1 MTLWKEYLHPQ
12 TVQEAVEALA
22 SAPAPAIPIAGGTDL
37 MLDLQQGSHPPVH
50 TLVDLT
56 GIPEMRALEI
66 RGEKLFIG
74 AGVPH
79 NRIVESP
86 LVREHAASLVESCG
100 LIGGPQ
106 VRNSATLG
114 GNVAHALPA
123 ADGTIGLLALDAE
136 AEVASPSGRRLLPL
150 HELFAGPGKSTLAP
164 DEIIVGFYVPLTP
177 SPLPRGEGPGARAAS
192 AFCRVMRAQGI
203 ALPILNLAA
212 WLERDGNVIRAAR
225 VAVGPA
231 GPTPF
236 RALETGKYLSGKV
249 FSEETIAGAQQVLLS
264 EAKFRT
270 SPARATAEYRR
281 ELVVVLLKN
290 ALTTAWERAGQSSV
304 VSHQ

>member
-1 MTLWKEYLHPQ
+1 MSLWKEYLHPQ
-12 TVQEAVEALA
+12 TVQAAVEALA

-37 MLDLQQGSHPPVH
+37 MLDLQQGNHAPVH

-56 GIPEMRALEI
+56 GIHEMRLIEI

-136 AEVASPSGRRLLPL
+136 AEIASPSSRRLLPL
-150 HELFAGPGKSTLAP
+150 HELFAGPGKSTLAH
-164 DEIIVGFYVPLTP
+164 DEIIVGFYVSLRKPHQ
-177 SPLPRGEGPGARAAS
+177 AS

-212 WLERDGNVIRAAR
+212 WLEREGEVIRAAR

-236 RALETGKYLSGKV
+236 RALETGKFLSGKV
-249 FSEETIAGAQQVLLS
+249 FSEEIIAGAQQVLLS

-290 ALTTAWERAGQSSV
+290 ALSSAWERAGQ
-304 VSHQ
+304 

>member
-1 MTLWKEYLHPQ
+1 MSLWKEYLHPQ

-22 SAPAPAIPIAGGTDL
+22 SSPAPAIPIAGGTDL
-37 MLDLQQGSHPPVH
+37 MLDLQQGNHSPVH

-56 GIPEMRALEI
+56 GILEMHALEI
-66 RGEKLFIG
+66 RGETLFIG

-79 NRIVESP
+79 NRIVESV
-86 LVREHAASLVESCG
+86 LVREHAQSLVESCG

-123 ADGTIGLLALDAE
+123 ADGTIGLLALDAQV
-136 AEVASPSGRRLLPL
+136 EVASPSGRRLLPL
-150 HELFAGPGKSTLAP
+150 NELFVGPGKSSLAA
-164 DEIIVGFYVPLTP
+164 DEILVGFYVPLRK
-177 SPLPRGEGPGARAAS
+177 PRQAS

-212 WLERDGNVIRAAR
+212 WVERDGEVIRAVR
-225 VAVGPA
+225 IAVGPA

-236 RALETGKYLSGKV
+236 RAHQTDAYLTGKT
-249 FSEETIAGAQQVLLS
+249 FSDETIAGAQEILLA

-290 ALTTAWERAGQSSV
+290 ALSAAWERAK
-304 VSHQ
+304 

>member
-1 MTLWKEYLHPQ
+1 MNLWKEYLHPQ

-22 SAPAPAIPIAGGTDL
+22 SAPSPAIPIAGGTDL
-37 MLDLQQGSHPPVH
+37 MLDLQQGNHAPVH

-56 GIPEMRALEI
+56 GIAELHALEI

-86 LVREHAASLVESCG
+86 LAQEHAQSLVEACG

-123 ADGTIGLLALDAE
+123 ADGMIGLLALDAE
-136 AEVASPSGRRLLPL
+136 AEVAAPASRRCVPL
-150 HELFAGPGKSTLAP
+150 QELFLGPGKSALKA
-164 DEIIVGFYVPLTP
+164 DEIIVGFTLPLRKP
-177 SPLPRGEGPGARAAS
+177 HQAS
-192 AFCRVMRAQGI
+192 AFNRVMRAQGI
-203 ALPILNLAA
+203 ALPILNLAT
-212 WLERDGNVIRAAR
+212 WLERDGETIRAAR
-225 VAVGPA
+225 ISVGPA

-236 RALETGKYLSGKV
+236 RARQTEALLAGKI
-249 FSEETIAGAQQVLLS
+249 FSHETIAAAQGSLLA

-290 ALTTAWERAGQSSV
+290 AMSKAWDRAK
-304 VSHQ
+304 

>member
-1 MTLWKEYLHPQ
+1 MSLWKEYLHPQ
-12 TVQEAVEALA
+12 TVQEAVDALA

-37 MLDLQQGSHPPVH
+37 MLDLQQGNHAPVH
-50 TLVDLT
+50 TLVDLS
-56 GIPEMRALEI
+56 GIAEMRALEI

-79 NRIVESP
+79 NRIVESA
-86 LVREHAASLVESCG
+86 LVQEHAGSLVESCG

-123 ADGTIGLLALDAE
+123 ADGTIGLLALEAE
-136 AEVASPSGRRLLPL
+136 AEVASPSTRRLLPL
-150 HELFAGPGKSTLAP
+150 HELFAGPGKSTLAS
-164 DEIIVGFYVPLTP
+164 DEIIIGFYLPLTKP
-177 SPLPRGEGPGARAAS
+177 HQAS

-212 WLERDGNVIRAAR
+212 WVERDGDTLRAAR
-225 VAVGPA
+225 IAVGPA

-236 RALETGKYLSGKV
+236 RALETGKYLSGKI
-249 FSEETIAGAQQVLLS
+249 FSDETIARAQEVLLS

-281 ELVVVLLKN
+281 ELVVVLFKN
-290 ALTTAWERAGQSSV
+290 ALSSAWEKARQ
-304 VSHQ
+304 

>member
-1 MTLWKEYLHPQ
+1 MSLWKEYLHPQ
-12 TVQEAVEALA
+12 TVQEAVQALA
-22 SAPAPAIPIAGGTDL
+22 SAPVPAIPIAGGTDL
-37 MLDLQQGSHPPVH
+37 MLDLQQGNHTPVH
-50 TLVDLT
+50 TLVDLS
-56 GIPEMRALEI
+56 GIPEMCQLEI
-66 RGEKLFIG
+66 RGEKLYIG
-74 AGVPH
+74 ASVPH
-79 NRIVESP
+79 NRIVESL
-86 LVREHAASLVESCG
+86 LVREHASSLVESCG

-123 ADGTIGLLALDAE
+123 ADGTIGLLALEAE
-136 AEVASPSGRRLLPL
+136 AEVASPSSRRLLPL
-150 HELFAGPGKSTLAP
+150 HELFAGPGKSTLTP
-164 DEIIVGFYVPLTP
+164 DEIIVGFYIPLRK
-177 SPLPRGEGPGARAAS
+177 PRQAS

-212 WLERDGNVIRAAR
+212 WVERDGDVIRAAR

-236 RALETGKYLSGKV
+236 RALETSAYLSGKV
-249 FSEETIAGAQQVLLS
+249 FSEETVAGAQETLLA

-290 ALTTAWERAGQSSV
+290 ALSSAWERAK
-304 VSHQ
+304 

>member
-1 MTLWKEYLHPQ
+1 MSLWKEYLHPQ

-37 MLDLQQGSHPPVH
+37 MLDLQQGHHAPVH
-50 TLVDLT
+50 TLVDLS
-56 GIPEMRALEI
+56 GIAEMRLLEI

-86 LVREHAASLVESCG
+86 LVQQHAQSLVESCG

-123 ADGTIGLLALDAE
+123 ADGMIGLLALEAE
-136 AEVASPSGRRLLPL
+136 AEVASPTTRRRVPL
-150 HELFAGPGKSTLAP
+150 QELFLGPGKSALKA
-164 DEIIVGFYVPLTP
+164 DEILVGFYLPLAQP
-177 SPLPRGEGPGARAAS
+177 HQAS

-212 WLERDGNVIRAAR
+212 WLQRDGEKLRAVR
-225 VAVGPA
+225 ISVGPA

-236 RALETGKYLSGKV
+236 RARQTEAYLAGKTFSAETL
-249 FSEETIAGAQQVLLS
+249 AGAQETLLA

-290 ALTTAWERAGQSSV
+290 ALTTAWERAK
-304 VSHQ
+304 

>member
-1 MTLWKEYLHPQ
+1 MSLWKEYLHPQ
-12 TVQEAVEALA
+12 TVQEAVDALA

-37 MLDLQQGSHPPVH
+37 MLDLQQGNHAPVH
-50 TLVDLT
+50 TLIDLA
-56 GIPEMRALEI
+56 GIPEMCLLEI
-66 RGEKLFIG
+66 RGEKLYIG

-86 LVREHAASLVESCG
+86 LVQEHASSLVESCG

-123 ADGTIGLLALDAE
+123 ADGTIGLLALNAE
-136 AEVASPSGRRLLPL
+136 AEVASPSSRRLLPL
-150 HELFAGPGKSTLAP
+150 HELFAGPGKSTLAH
-164 DEIIVGFYVPLTP
+164 DEIIVGFYIPLRKP
-177 SPLPRGEGPGARAAS
+177 HQAS

-212 WLERDGNVIRAAR
+212 WVERDGDVIRAAR

-236 RALETGKYLSGKV
+236 RALETSAYLSGKF
-249 FSEETIAGAQQVLLS
+249 FSEETIAGAQETLLA

-290 ALTTAWERAGQSSV
+290 ALSTAWERAK
-304 VSHQ
+304 

>member
-12 TVQEAVEALA
+12 TVQEAVQALA
-22 SAPAPAIPIAGGTDL
+22 NAPAPAIPIAGGTDL
-37 MLDLQQGSHPPVH
+37 MLDLQQGNHAPVH

-56 GIPEMRALEI
+56 GISEMRALEI

-74 AGVPH
+74 ASVPH

-86 LVREHAASLVESCG
+86 LAREHAASLVESCG

-136 AEVASPSGRRLLPL
+136 AEVASPSSRRLLPL
-150 HELFAGPGKSTLAP
+150 HQLFAGPGKSTLARH
-164 DEIIVGFYVPLTP
+164 EIIVGFYLPL
-177 SPLPRGEGPGARAAS
+177 RKPGQAS

-212 WLERDGNVIRAAR
+212 WLQREGEIIRAAR

-236 RALETGKYLSGKV
+236 RALHTNACLTGKV
-249 FSEETIAGAQQVLLS
+249 FNEDTLAEAQQVLLS
-264 EAKFRT
+264 EAQFRT

-290 ALTTAWERAGQSSV
+290 ALKTAWERAGQSSV

>member
-1 MTLWKEYLHPQ
+1 MSLWKEYLHPK

-22 SAPAPAIPIAGGTDL
+22 SSPAPAIPIAGGTDL
-37 MLDLQQGSHPPVH
+37 MLDLQQGNHTPVH

-56 GIPEMRALEI
+56 GILELHALEI

-79 NRIVESP
+79 NRIVESA
-86 LVREHAASLVESCG
+86 LVREHATSLVESCG

-136 AEVASPSGRRLLPL
+136 AEVASPSSRRLLPL
-150 HELFAGPGKSTLAP
+150 HELFAGPGKSTLAA
-164 DEIIVGFYVPLTP
+164 DEILVGFYVPLRK
-177 SPLPRGEGPGARAAS
+177 PRQAS

-212 WLERDGNVIRAAR
+212 WVERDDEVIRATR
-225 VAVGPA
+225 IAVGPA

-236 RALETGKYLSGKV
+236 RALETGKFLTGKA
-249 FSEETIAGAQQVLLS
+249 FSEETIAGAQEVLLS

-290 ALTTAWERAGQSSV
+290 AFSAAWERAK
-304 VSHQ
+304 

>member
-1 MTLWKEYLHPQ
+1 MSIWKEYLHPK
-12 TVQEAVEALA
+12 TIQEAVEALA

-37 MLDLQQGSHPPVH
+37 MLDLQQGHHAPVH

-56 GIPEMRALEI
+56 GIPELCVFEI
-66 RGEKLFIG
+66 RGERLFIG

-79 NRIVESP
+79 NRIVES
-86 LVREHAASLVESCG
+86 LLAQEHAQSLVEACG

-123 ADGTIGLLALDAE
+123 ADGTIGLLALEAE
-136 AEVASPSGRRLLPL
+136 AEVASPSTRRLLPL
-150 HELFAGPGKSTLAP
+150 NELFLGPGKSALSA
-164 DEIIVGFYVPLTP
+164 DEILVGFYLPLKRP
-177 SPLPRGEGPGARAAS
+177 HQAS
-192 AFCRVMRAQGI
+192 AFNRIMRAQGI

-212 WLERDGNVIRAAR
+212 WVERDGVAIHSAR
-225 VAVGPA
+225 ISVGPA

-236 RALETGKYLSGKV
+236 RARKTEAYLAGKV
-249 FSEETIAGAQQVLLS
+249 FSAGTIAGAQETLLA

-290 ALTTAWERAGQSSV
+290 ALSTAWERAK
-304 VSHQ
+304 

>member
-1 MTLWKEYLHPQ
+1 MSLWKEYLHPQ

-37 MLDLQQGSHPPVH
+37 MLDLQQGHHAPVH

-56 GIPEMRALEI
+56 GIAELRALEI
-66 RGEKLFIG
+66 RGDKLFIG

-79 NRIVESP
+79 NRIVEAP
-86 LVREHAASLVESCG
+86 LVQQHAQSLVESCG

-123 ADGTIGLLALDAE
+123 ADGMIGLLALEAE
-136 AEVASPSGRRLLPL
+136 AEVASPAARHRVPLL
-150 HELFAGPGKSTLAP
+150 ELFLGPGKSALKA
-164 DEIIVGFYVPLTP
+164 DEILVGFYLPLSQP
-177 SPLPRGEGPGARAAS
+177 HQAS

-212 WLERDGNVIRAAR
+212 WVERADETITSAR
-225 VAVGPA
+225 ISVGPA

-236 RALETGKYLSGKV
+236 RARQTEAYLTGKA
-249 FSEETIAGAQQVLLS
+249 FSAETLAGAQETLLT

-270 SPARATAEYRR
+270 SPARATTEYRR
-281 ELVVVLLKN
+281 ELAVVLLKN
-290 ALTTAWERAGQSSV
+290 ALTTAWERAK
-304 VSHQ
+304 

>member
-1 MTLWKEYLHPQ
+1 MSLWKEYLHPQ
-12 TVQEAVEALA
+12 TVQEAVDALA
-22 SAPAPAIPIAGGTDL
+22 TAPAPAIPIAGGTDL
-37 MLDLQQGSHPPVH
+37 MLDLQQGNHAPVH
-50 TLVDLT
+50 TLVDLS
-56 GIPEMRALEI
+56 GISEMRALEI
-66 RGEKLFIG
+66 RGEKLYIG

-86 LVREHAASLVESCG
+86 LVQEHAASLVESCG

-164 DEIIVGFYVPLTP
+164 DEIIVGFYVPLRNP
-177 SPLPRGEGPGARAAS
+177 HQAS

-212 WLERDGNVIRAAR
+212 WLEREGEIIRAAR

-236 RALETGKYLSGKV
+236 RAIETNKYLTGKV

-281 ELVVVLLKN
+281 ELVVVLLEN
-290 ALTTAWERAGQSSV
+290 ALTAAWERAEQRAVFSI
-304 VSHQ
+304 Q